1 MREILFAINFSFVLC
16 ELKTETTAA
25 DGAETES
32 RKQWARE
39 RKYLGKIIQISWL
52 WVCIEGKTMKQSPK
66 LIKIYANTKRASER
80 ERVRKVVNLLGVF
93 LEAKKMR
100 KLEHTNYRSKHYGK
114 EERRRYVKS
123 RWISA
128 DWFLYQN
135 MRRNMRL
142 LSTVKRKK
150 GGRRLELVINN
161 LALLSTAFSHLKFRS
176 LRFPSRWRFETL
188 F

>member
-32 RKQWARE
+32 WKQWARE

-80 ERVRKVVNLLGVF
+80 ERQR
-93 LEAKKMR
+93 EWE
-100 KLEHTNYRSKHYGK
+100 KLWTCWASFWK
-114 EERRRYVKS
+114 RRRWESSNIQIIEANIMVKK
-123 RWISA
+123 REDDMWNL
-128 DWFLYQN
+128 DEYQQTDFCI
-135 MRRNMRL
+135 RTWEETWDCSL
-142 LSTVKRKK
+142 QWKEKK
-150 GGRRLELVINN
+150 AGGGW
-161 LALLSTAFSHLKFRS
+161 SS
-176 LRFPSRWRFETL
+176 L
-188 F
+188 